1 MAVPRETIWEI
12 APHTEAKHE
21 ILRRYLG
28 AWFPILSRFHSR
40 IVYIDGFSGPGRYKG
55 GEPGSPLVALEVART
70 HHMTLQGELVFLFI
84 DERPDRV
91 EHLNQELATISVPPH
106 FSVVAETGVFHEKL
120 SAMLDD
126 LEADDRRLAPTFAFI
141 DPFGF
146 KGIPFSLVD
155 RLLRHP
161 KTEAFITFMAG
172 SIHRFIEHPNH
183 EVVRHIVDAFGSP
196 EALEIACG
204 PGDRVESL
212 RMLYQRQLQ
221 QVAGFVRYFEM
232 RDLQDRIIYYLFFA
246 GNHPLGHVRMKEAFW
261 KMDPEGRFRF
271 SDATN
276 PNQLVMFQS
285 DPLLTLT
292 GTLQQEYRSQ
302 TVPVEQVKRFVENDT
317 PFLAK
322 HLRSALKVLETN
334 GEITAERL
342 KRDGKIRR
350 ANTFPDDVIVTF
362 STAS

>member
-12 APHTEAKHE
+12 EPHTQAKHE

-28 AWFPILSRFHSR
+28 AWFPILNRYHSR

-70 HHMTLQGELVFLFI
+70 HRTTLQGELTFIFI
-84 DERPDRV
+84 DERSDRV
-91 EHLNQELATISVPPH
+91 AHLTQELAAISIPTH

-120 SAMLDD
+120 SGILDG
-126 LEADDRRLAPTFAFI
+126 LEADDRRLAPAFAFI

-155 RLLRHP
+155 RLLRRP
-161 KTEAFITFMAG
+161 NTEAFITFMVDP
-172 SIHRFIEHPNH
+172 INRFIEHPNAK
-183 EVVRHIVDAFGSP
+183 VAGHIADIFGSP
-196 EALEIACG
+196 EVLDAARG
-204 PGDRVESL
+204 PGDRAESL
-212 RMLYQRQLQ
+212 RMLYQRRLQ
-221 QVAGFVRYFEM
+221 SVAKFVRYFEM
-232 RDLQDRIIYYLFFA
+232 RDRDDRIIYYLFFA
-246 GNHPLGHVRMKEAFW
+246 TNHRLGDIKMKEAFW
-261 KMDPEGRFRF
+261 KVDPDGRFRF

-285 DPLLTLT
+285 DPSLTLT
-292 GTLQQEYRSQ
+292 GTLHQMYRSQ
-302 TVPVEQVKRFVENDT
+302 TVPVEQVKRFVEDNT

-322 HLRSALKVLETN
+322 HLGSALKILETN
-334 GEITAERL
+334 GEITVERL

-362 STAS
+362 SRAS